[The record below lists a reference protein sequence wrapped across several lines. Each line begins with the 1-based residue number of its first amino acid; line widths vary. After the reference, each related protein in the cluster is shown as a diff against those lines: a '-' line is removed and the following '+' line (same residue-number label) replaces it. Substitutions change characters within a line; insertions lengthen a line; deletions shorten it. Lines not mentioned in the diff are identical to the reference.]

1 MAGRGLNG
9 NCDDGRVTVKED
21 IGLIGVPRMSGTT
34 LNGEAPHRELADH
47 RRSLNDYV
55 EVQSLI
61 GGGVLKEELFAVVLS
76 GLAGAFHAED
86 QRDSHVWPCDRH
98 LPGKSATQGE
108 SDPIRN
114 ATMMRLEGLLE

>member
-1 MAGRGLNG
+1 M
-9 NCDDGRVTVKED
+9 
-21 IGLIGVPRMSGTT
+21 
-34 LNGEAPHRELADH
+34 
-47 RRSLNDYV
+47 

-61 GGGVLKEELFAVVLS
+61 GGGVLQVELFAVVLS

-86 QRDSHVWPCDRH
+86 QRDSHVWPFDRH